1 MKLLLT
7 SAGRY
12 NKNIQ
17 EFFISLL
24 PSSIDKCSILMVY
37 YKPDGRMSDYIKE
50 DIDFLSELGCDLRVF
65 DLNEEKFENLEK
77 KFDIIW
83 VCGGNTFFIL
93 DRMKKTGVF
102 EFAKKAVLSNE
113 SIYFGISAGSIIA
126 GPEIRIAGEAVGD
139 YDENSINLKD
149 LRGLNFTNISVFP
162 HFEEYMKSGV
172 DNFRKKANYPIIE
185 ITDDEAV
192 FVEDNKYKIIK

>member
-12 NKNIQ
+12 NQKVFD
-17 EFFISLL
+17 FFLTIL
-24 PSSIDKCSILMVY
+24 PKSIDKCSILMVY

-50 DIDFLSELGCDLRVF
+50 DIDFFSNIGCNLDVF
-65 DLNEEKFENLEK
+65 NMYEEKNIDTSK
-77 KFDIIW
+77 KFDVIW